1 MKIGTILAPINTM
14 LSFSVNV
21 VGLKGSDNEKLKKF
35 NARYLSKEDIDY
47 ITANSIEDVK
57 VELEALTKAATF
69 IKSTPAKLKE
79 KIEHVTEQF
88 MKKEEQQEKETTTS
102 TTTETKEDEEKL
114 IFPKFTVIDEEK

>member
-35 NARYLSKEDIDY
+35 NGRYLSKEDIDY
-47 ITANSIEDVK
+47 ITEKSMEDIQ

-79 KIEHVTEQF
+79 KIDQATEHF
-88 MKKEEQQEKETTTS
+88 MKKDEQPVEETPVTET
-102 TTTETKEDEEKL
+102 TKEDEEKL
-114 IFPKFTVIDEEK
+114 IFPKFTVVDEENK

>member
-14 LSFSVNV
+14 LSFSVNI

-35 NARYLSKEDIDY
+35 NGRYLSKEDIDY
-47 ITANSIEDVK
+47 ITEKSMEDIQ

-79 KIEHVTEQF
+79 KIEQATEQF
-88 MKKEEQQEKETTTS
+88 IKKDEQPVEETNATET
-102 TTTETKEDEEKL
+102 TKEDEEKL
-114 IFPKFTVIDEEK
+114 IFPKFTVVDEK